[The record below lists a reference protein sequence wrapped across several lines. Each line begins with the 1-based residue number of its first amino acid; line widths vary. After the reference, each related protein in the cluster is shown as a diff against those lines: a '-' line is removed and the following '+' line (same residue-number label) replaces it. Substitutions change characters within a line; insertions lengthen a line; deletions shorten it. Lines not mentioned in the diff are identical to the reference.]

1 MRRVWSY
8 DGTNAGSQQFFFA
21 AVGDDSH
28 LRQEVF
34 YLGYHLH
41 WAYDDILDLDTVERR
56 HFVRMLSDEIDRQ
69 NASLE
74 EARRA
79 R

>member
-1 MRRVWSY
+1 VWSL
-8 DGTNAGSQQFFFA
+8 DRTDPGSQQFFFA

-56 HFVRMLSDEIDRQ
+56 HFVRMLSEEIDRQ

-74 EARRA
+74 EARHR

>member
-1 MRRVWSY
+1 VRPH
-8 DGTNAGSQQFFFA
+8 DGTDAGSQQFFFP
-21 AVGDDSH
+21 AVGGDSH

-56 HFVRMLSDEIDRQ
+56 HFVRMLSEEIDRQ

-74 EARRA
+74 DARRG